1 MMNILQV
8 NNLSKIYKSKNSQRG
23 IFDLNFSVA
32 SGSFHAFIG
41 ENGAGK
47 TTTIKSIIGSYNNY
61 EGEILINGISSRKTQ
76 AKEKL
81 GYVPEN
87 AIFPKELT
95 TWDYLYSLAK
105 LSGMS
110 SSQAKEKINTLLE
123 KFEIQN
129 LAKAKPYTF
138 SSGQK
143 KKVLLI
149 QALLNDPDLIILDE
163 PAANLDPTAR
173 YQLFNLLN
181 QLHQE
186 GKSIFI
192 SSHVLSEIDK
202 YVDSYTLIHD
212 GVIVASGKKT
222 KSLEEIFYE
231 KVIKK

>member
-1 MMNILQV
+1 MMDILQV
-8 NNLSKIYKSKNSQRG
+8 NNLSKIYKDKKETRG
-23 IFDLNFSVA
+23 IFNISFNVKA
-32 SGSFHAFIG
+32 GSFHAFIG

-47 TTTIKSIIGSYNNY
+47 TTTIKSIIGSYDKY
-61 EGEILINGISSRKTQ
+61 EGEILINNINARKP
-76 AKEKL
+76 ASKAKL
-81 GYVPEN
+81 GYVPEA

-95 TWDYLYSLAK
+95 TWEYLYSVAL
-105 LSGMS
+105 LSGMNKN
-110 SSQAKEKINTLLE
+110 QATEKINELLE
-123 KFEIQN
+123 RFEISN
-129 LAKAKPYTF
+129 LAKSKPYSF

-173 YQLFNLLN
+173 YQLFSLLEA
-181 QLHQE
+181 LHNE

-202 YVDSYTLIHD
+202 YVDSYTLIHH
-212 GVIVASGKKT
+212 GEIVSSGEKKQP
-222 KSLEEIFYE
+222 LEDIFYE